1 MSAAYICQV
10 IVCGLIEMKI
20 KFIHPLWT
28 HLPALLLIVIA
39 VVFTVLALPLPD
51 TAPTHFDIN
60 GKPDAYGSPW
70 TSSLLLLGLSAGFL
84 ILSAWL
90 DELWARQEKKKAFN
104 WISLFDELAIGDM
117 CGIQVAYVNMLRST
131 GQVFSFPWLEI
142 ALACAL
148 ATGLAVLLELAR
160 PYRRYEK
167 VRREDD
173 AGQAREKIDQ
183 IIGPGRPF
191 DYRESQNPAY
201 AGALAIIVPAGMFV
215 AAALTWTVL
224 PWLSV
229 ILILVGF
236 GFITTYGG
244 FRISV
249 TKDTIAVKMGILGI
263 NLLQLKTGEITA
275 VELHD
280 FAALHD
286 FGGYGIRRN
295 SEMQA
300 YFLKGD
306 RGVLLSAA
314 GGRKYLLGSDDPE
327 KLAAVIDAARA

>member
-1 MSAAYICQV
+1 
-10 IVCGLIEMKI
+10 MKI

-28 HLPALLLIVIA
+28 HLPAVLLIATA
-39 VVFTVLALPLPD
+39 VVFTLLAFPLPD
-51 TAPTHFDIN
+51 PAPTHFDIS

-70 TSSLLLLGLSAGFL
+70 TSSLLLLGISIGFL
-84 ILSAWL
+84 ALSAWL
-90 DELWARQEKKKAFN
+90 DELWARQEKKKTFN

-117 CGIQVAYVNMLRST
+117 CGIQISYVNMLRSS

-142 ALACAL
+142 ALAC
-148 ATGLAVLLELAR
+148 GLAAGLAALLELVR
-160 PYRRYEK
+160 PYRHYEK
-167 VRREDD
+167 VHAVTDISAIRD
-173 AGQAREKIDQ
+173 KIDRIVQ
-183 IIGPGRPF
+183 SGRPL

-201 AGALAIIVPAGMFV
+201 AGVLAVVLPAAMFV
-215 AAALTWTVL
+215 AAAITWTAL

-229 ILILVGF
+229 ILILIGF

-249 TKDTIAVKMGILGI
+249 TRDSVAVKMGVLGI
-263 NLLQLKTGEITA
+263 KLLQLKTGEITA

-280 FAALHD
+280 FSPLHD
-286 FGGYGIRRN
+286 FGGYGIRFN
-295 SEMQA
+295 GGMQA

-314 GGRKYLLGSDDPE
+314 GGKQYLLGSDCPE
-327 KLAAVIDAARA
+327 QLAAVINAARA